1 MSWRLDARTL
11 MGESAMRKHLSQVT
25 RSIFPGLALLLTV
38 ACSGAGT
45 GAPAATAAPAGNNGP
60 AEKASLKIGVGGQG
74 QIIYM
79 PLTLADQLGYFKQEG
94 LTVEIQDLKGG
105 ADALQAM
112 IGGSTDATMGFY
124 EHTIRTQTQGKS
136 IVMIVTCDLYPGLVM
151 FAGKSHPEVKS
162 IKDVANLKIGITSAG
177 SSTEEMIK
185 YLFKKNG
192 LDPAA
197 AQTVAVGSGGPA
209 VTALKNGLIDALVTV
224 EPAASTIETGGDGTV
239 IYDTRTEQGTREVF
253 GGAWPAGGFYV
264 STEFLQQNPK
274 TAQAL
279 ARVGV
284 ATLRYIKDHTA
295 EEVAAKLPAQLFY
308 PDGDQAGF
316 AKILG
321 ANVKMFS
328 TDGKMPSDG
337 PMNVLDTLKAADM
350 QTDWSKVDL
359 SKTFTNALV
368 EAVK

>member
-1 MSWRLDARTL
+1 
-11 MGESAMRKHLSQVT
+11 MRKLRFLV
-25 RSIFPGLALLLTV
+25 LALLLTASTAT
-38 ACSGAGT
+38 ACSGGGGGAS
-45 GAPAATAAPAGNNGP
+45 APAPTTAAAASGAAAGP
-60 AEKASLKIGVGGQG
+60 PEKTSLKIGVGGQG

-94 LTVEIQDLKGG
+94 LTVSIQDLKGG

-112 IGGSTDATMGFY
+112 VGGSTDVTTGFY
-124 EHTIRTQTQGKS
+124 EHTIRLQTQGKS
-136 IVMIVTCDLYPGLVM
+136 IQMIVTFDLYPGLVM
-151 FAGKSHPEVKS
+151 FAGKSHPEAKT
-162 IKDVANLKIGITSAG
+162 IKDLAKLKIGITSAG
-177 SSTEEMIK
+177 SSTEEMVK
-185 YLFKKNG
+185 FLFKKNG

-209 VTALKNGLIDALVTV
+209 VTALKNGIVDALVTV
-224 EPAASTIETGGDGTV
+224 EPAASLIEKNGDGTV
-239 IYDTRTEQGTREVF
+239 LYDTRTEQGTRDVF

-264 STEFLQQNPK
+264 PNDFVQQNPR

-284 ATLRYIKDHTA
+284 NTLRFIRDHSA
-295 EEVAAKLPAQLFY
+295 EEIAANLPGQLFY
-308 PDGDQAGF
+308 PDGDQAAF
-316 AKILG
+316 AKVLA

-337 PMNVLDTLKAADM
+337 PSNVLETLKAADT

-359 SKTFTNALV
+359 SKTFTNSLV